1 MRIAV
6 FSDIH
11 GNLQSLKAI
20 LNDIK
25 NQNIDKIIC
34 LGDVIGI
41 GPNPKECLDLI
52 IENNIEMVLGNHELY
67 YIYGVKIDNQIED
80 SEKSHHKWVSE
91 QLGDNYLKFLKGKSL
106 DIKFDN
112 IIFKHFLIDDNRAKF
127 YPFYDF
133 SILTNGIAE
142 NNISTS
148 ECTKIIIGHEHEAF
162 NILSN
167 SKELIDI
174 GSSGCTRDCFTS
186 YVIVNIQK
194 DILIDKKLIKYDRET
209 FIKKLK
215 SIEYPEKYIL
225 SKIFFGVNL

>member
-1 MRIAV
+1 MKIAV

-11 GNLQSLKAI
+11 GNLQSLEAI
-20 LNDIK
+20 LSDIK
-25 NQNIDKIIC
+25 NENIDKIIC

-67 YIYGVKIDNQIED
+67 YIYGVGIDIEIED
-80 SEKSHHKWVSE
+80 SEKQHHKWVSE
-91 QLGDNYLKFLKGKSL
+91 QLGDKHLKFLKNKSL
-106 DIKFDN
+106 DLKYDN
-112 IIFKHFLIDDNRAKF
+112 ILFEHFLIDKNREKF

-133 SILTNGIAE
+133 SILKNGIAE

-148 ECTKIIIGHEHEAF
+148 EYTKIIIGHKHEAF
-162 NILSN
+162 NMLSN
-167 SKELIDI
+167 FKDLIDI
-174 GSSGCTRDCFTS
+174 GSSGCTKDLFTS

-194 DILIDKKLIKYDRET
+194 DIFIDKKLIKYDRDT

-215 SIEYPEKYIL
+215 SIEFPEKHIL
-225 SKIFFGVNL
+225 SKIFFGENL

>member
-11 GNLQSLKAI
+11 GNLQSLEAI
-20 LNDIK
+20 LSDIK
-25 NQNIDKIIC
+25 NENIDKIIC

-52 IENNIEMVLGNHELY
+52 IKNNIEMVLGNHELY
-67 YIYGVKIDNQIED
+67 YINGAEIDNEMED
-80 SEKSHHKWVSE
+80 SEKQHHKWVSE
-91 QLGDNYLKFLKGKSL
+91 QLGDKYLQFLKNKSL
-106 DIKFDN
+106 DLKFNN
-112 IIFKHFLIDDNRAKF
+112 ILFEHFLIDKNRKGF

-133 SILTNGIAE
+133 SILTNGIVE

-148 ECTKIIIGHEHEAF
+148 ECTKIIVGHEHEAF

-174 GSSGCTRDCFTS
+174 GSSGCTRDGFTS
-186 YVIVNIQK
+186 YVIVNIQQ
-194 DILIDKKLIKYDRET
+194 DIIIDKKLIKYDRET
-209 FIKKLK
+209 FIKNLK
-215 SIEYPEKYIL
+215 CIEYPEKYIL